1 MFYIVKG
8 HVLHCKRAPFTP
20 QKGIF
25 YIAKGALLDC
35 KRGSFKK
42 QFGIFFTKQHI
53 IFLRN
58 NINSTLETTTKENLN
73 HPTYSSRYPH
83 KEKGTSPY
91 NAVLKYRKNLK
102 V

>member
-1 MFYIVKG
+1 MFYVVKG
-8 HVLHCKRAPFTP
+8 HVLRCKRAPFTH

-42 QFGIFFTKQHI
+42 QLGIFFTKQHV

-58 NINSTLETTTKENLN
+58 NANGTLETRAKENLN
-73 HPTYSSRYPH
+73 HPTYSFRCPH
-83 KEKGTSPY
+83 KKKDASPY
-91 NAVLKYRKNLK
+91 HAVLKYRKNLK

>member
-1 MFYIVKG
+1 MFYVVKG
-8 HVLHCKRAPFTP
+8 HLLHIKGHLLHC
-20 QKGIF
+20 
-25 YIAKGALLDC
+25 KGALLDC

-42 QFGIFFTKQHI
+42 QLGIFFTKQHV

-58 NINSTLETTTKENLN
+58 NTNGTLETRAKENLN
-73 HPTYSSRYPH
+73 HPIYSSRYPH

-91 NAVLKYRKNLK
+91 HAVLKYRKNLK

>member
-1 MFYIVKG
+1 MFYVVKG
-8 HVLHCKRAPFTP
+8 HVLRCKRAPFTH

-42 QFGIFFTKQHI
+42 QLGIFFTKQHV
-53 IFLRN
+53 IFLHN
-58 NINSTLETTTKENLN
+58 NTNGTLETRAKENLN
-73 HPTYSSRYPH
+73 HPTYSSRHPH

-91 NAVLKYRKNLK
+91 HAVLKYRKNLK